1 MSGSGG
7 VSIAR
12 NRGENRFYVSP
23 GIRKQQQL
31 QQLKQ
36 QQQQQKPSI
45 SKNSTVENEKK
56 KESDQCGSNCSV
68 SGRVGPESNSTN
80 LDRFLEF
87 TTPVVPAQ
95 FLPKVLNSKG
105 IDGKTVFTTSVRG
118 WRTCEVQHHQN
129 MYFVLG
135 DLWESFKEW
144 SAYGAGVPLLLN
156 GSETVVQYYVPYLSG
171 IQLYIDP
178 SQPSLRLRRP
188 GEESDTESSRDTCS
202 DGSSDYG
209 AGRVASNG
217 VWEPWNQQN
226 VIDANIKSL
235 NRLSLRNKPFRGS
248 SSDECEISNPPGQL
262 IFQYM
267 EYASPFTRQPL
278 ADQASAFLAS
288 LQILVL
294 ASQFPKLKTL
304 RSCDL
309 SPSSWISVAWYPIYR
324 IPMGP
329 TLQNLDACFLTYH
342 SLSTSFQSQ
351 SIEGMQLHGSTVRE
365 LHRSDMT
372 LKLPLPTFG
381 LASYKFKVAFWN
393 PSGVYE
399 CQKAGSLLR
408 AADNW
413 LKLLQVNHPDYT
425 FFVSHNTSS
434 R

>member
-45 SKNSTVENEKK
+45 SKNSTVEIEKR

-80 LDRFLEF
+80 LDRFLEY

-95 FLPKVLNSKG
+95 FLPK
-105 IDGKTVFTTSVRG
+105 TSVRE

-129 MYFVLG
+129 FYFVLG

-171 IQLYIDP
+171 IQLYLDP
-178 SQPSLRLRRP
+178 SQPSLRLRP

-209 AGRVASNG
+209 AERVASNG
-217 VWEPWNQQN
+217 VWQPWNQLN
-226 VIDANIKSL
+226 VTDANIKSL

-248 SSDECEISNPPGQL
+248 SSDECEISNPPGRL
-262 IFQYM
+262 IFEYM

-278 ADQASAFLAS
+278 ADQ
-288 LQILVL
+288 ILVL
-294 ASQFPKLKTL
+294 ASQFPELKTF

-342 SLSTSFQSQ
+342 SLSTSIQSQ
-351 SIEGMQLHGSTVRE
+351 SCERMQLHGSTVRE
-365 LHRSDMT
+365 LHLSDMS

-381 LASYKFKVAFWN
+381 LASYKFKVSFWN
-393 PSGVYE
+393 PNGVYE
-399 CQKAGSLLR
+399 CQKASSLLR

-413 LKLLQVNHPDYT
+413 LRLLQVNHPDYR
-425 FFVSHNTSS
+425 FFVSHNTSP

>member
-45 SKNSTVENEKK
+45 SKNSTVEIEKR

-80 LDRFLEF
+80 LDRFLEY
-87 TTPVVPAQ
+87 TTPIVPAQ
-95 FLPKVLNSKG
+95 FLPKK
-105 IDGKTVFTTSVRG
+105 SVRE

-129 MYFVLG
+129 FYFVLG

-171 IQLYIDP
+171 IQLYLDP
-178 SQPSLRLRRP
+178 SQTSLRLRRP

-209 AGRVASNG
+209 AERVASNG
-217 VWEPWNQQN
+217 VWQPWNQLN
-226 VIDANIKSL
+226 VTDANIKSL

-248 SSDECEISNPPGQL
+248 SSDECEISNPPGRL
-262 IFQYM
+262 IFEYM

-278 ADQASAFLAS
+278 ADQ
-288 LQILVL
+288 ILVL
-294 ASQFPKLKTL
+294 ASQFPELKTF

-342 SLSTSFQSQ
+342 SLSTSIQSQ
-351 SIEGMQLHGSTVRE
+351 SSERMQLHGATVRE
-365 LHRSDMT
+365 LHLSDMS

-381 LASYKFKVAFWN
+381 LASYKFKVSFWN
-393 PSGVYE
+393 PNGVYE
-399 CQKAGSLLR
+399 CQKASSLLR

-413 LKLLQVNHPDYT
+413 LRLLQVNHPDYR
-425 FFVSHNTSS
+425 FFVSHNTSP